1 LGTLVFLVFIR
12 ELTLDPKGVNRG
24 TMVTSY
30 DEVPYLSMPFVE
42 THPDRLATV
51 ATMFG
56 MTPAPPP
63 VATCRLLE
71 LGCAA
76 GENLLAL
83 ALTHPAAE
91 FHGLDLS
98 QRHVASARAA
108 SARLGLSN
116 VHVQQLDILDFP
128 ADIEPFDFI
137 VVHGVYSW
145 VPAKVRDMIL
155 HICRQHLQP
164 NGVAYIS
171 YNVYP
176 GWRLRGIIRDILLY
190 HVRQIVE
197 PQERIRQALTL
208 LQFMAEAVPL
218 DVPTHQVFRQAL
230 TYLQTQ
236 DSLAQL
242 YHDYLEPV
250 NEPVYFHEFAAHA
263 ARHDLQ
269 FLAEA
274 DVEEMQTSRFPADV
288 AAVLDGFGDDVLQRE
303 QYLDFLKN
311 RAFRRTLLCHR
322 EVQVD
327 RHLRPE
333 RLTNMYLAVEVD
345 CEEPLTG
352 SEAAQ
357 PLEFRSR
364 RGISGTT
371 DHALTQAALR
381 HLGAIWP
388 QCVLFPSLVA
398 AAAAGCAR
406 NGPGGLP
413 ASTTAHD
420 LSQLAEN
427 LLQLYAGGML
437 ELHVAPPPIAS
448 CVSARPVASPWSR
461 FQIEQGRTVTNL
473 RHQRVQMEP
482 LARRLVWL
490 LDGTR
495 DRPQLLDEL
504 AEWVAREGLT
514 LPESSAPPG
523 SPRPTAGAAI
533 REILSQTLED
543 ALQTVAYSSLLIA
556 EP

>member
-1 LGTLVFLVFIR
+1 MMNAT
-12 ELTLDPKGVNRG
+12 TA
-24 TMVTSY
+24 TSY

-83 ALTHPAAE
+83 ALTHPDAE

-98 QRHVASARAA
+98 QRHIASARAA

-116 VHVQQLDILDFP
+116 VHVQRMDFLDFP
-128 ADIEPFDFI
+128 DDIEPFDFI
-137 VVHGVYSW
+137 VAHGVYSW
-145 VPAKVRDMIL
+145 VPAVVRDKIL
-155 HICRQHLQP
+155 QICRRHLQP

-176 GWRLRGIIRDILLY
+176 GWRLCGIVRDMLLY

-197 PQERIRQALTL
+197 PQERISQALAL
-208 LQFMAEAVPL
+208 LQFMAAAVPP
-218 DVPTHQVFRQAL
+218 DVPTHQLFRQVL
-230 TYLQTQ
+230 TNLQAQ
-236 DSLAQL
+236 DSPAQL

-263 ARHDLQ
+263 ARHGLQ

-274 DVEEMQTSRFPADV
+274 DVEEMQTARFPADV
-288 AAVLDGFGDDVLQRE
+288 AAVLESFGDDVLQRE

-322 EVQVD
+322 EVRLD

-333 RLTNMYLAVEVD
+333 RLTNMYLAAEVV
-345 CEEPLTG
+345 CEEPATE
-352 SEAAQ
+352 SAASQ
-357 PLEFRSR
+357 PMEFRR
-364 RGISGTT
+364 RGGMSGTT
-371 DHALTQAALR
+371 DHVLTQAALR
-381 HLGAIWP
+381 HVGASWP
-388 QCVLFPSLVA
+388 QCVSFPALVA
-398 AAAAGCAR
+398 AAAAER
-406 NGPGGLP
+406 TSHGPGGP
-413 ASTTAHD
+413 SAAASAQD
-420 LSQLAEN
+420 LSHLAVN
-427 LLQLYAGGML
+427 LLQLYAAGML
-437 ELHVAPPPIAS
+437 ELHVAPPPIAT
-448 CVSARPVASPWSR
+448 CVTARPVASPWAR

-473 RHQRVQMEP
+473 RHQRVQMDP
-482 LARRLVWL
+482 LALRLVWL
-490 LDGTR
+490 MDGTR

-504 AEWVAREGLT
+504 AEWVVREGVS
-514 LPESSAPPG
+514 LPGSEVQPG
-523 SPRPTAGAAI
+523 SPQPVTRTAI
-533 REILSQTLED
+533 REMLSQTLED
-543 ALQTVAYSSLLIA
+543 ALQTAANSSLLIA